1 MAYVPVPKDLTRVKS
16 KFLFNL
22 TKRQVVCFGLGAL
35 AGLPVFFLTKEA
47 IGVSMAA
54 ALMIVIML
62 PFFMFA
68 MFERNGQ
75 PLEVLLKHYIQARFV
90 RPRTRVFETENFYAT
105 LEQNTRNR
113 REVRKILYGKE
124 KGKA

>member
-62 PFFMFA
+62 PFFLFA

-75 PLEVLLKHYIQARFV
+75 PLEVLLKHYIQAQFV

>member
-62 PFFMFA
+62 PFFLFA

-75 PLEVLLKHYIQARFV
+75 PLEVLLKHYIQVRFV
-90 RPRTRVFETENFYAT
+90 RPRTRVFETENFYAI

>member
-35 AGLPVFFLTKEA
+35 VGLPVFFLTKEA

-62 PFFMFA
+62 PFFLFA

-113 REVRKILYGKE
+113 REVIKILHGKE